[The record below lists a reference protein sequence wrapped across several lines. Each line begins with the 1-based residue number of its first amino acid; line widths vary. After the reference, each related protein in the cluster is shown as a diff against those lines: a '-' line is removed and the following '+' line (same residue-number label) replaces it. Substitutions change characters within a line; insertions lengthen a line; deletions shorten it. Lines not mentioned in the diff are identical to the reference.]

1 MQILHVLQRKSALK
15 WTLNLESVNQESLL
29 RLYNWLNHRPNKY
42 KALPMV
48 DLSFQ
53 SKSQRLSGIRLI
65 ILAGEKKA
73 IRREREKQLAQVK

>member
-1 MQILHVLQRKSALK
+1 
-15 WTLNLESVNQESLL
+15 
-29 RLYNWLNHRPNKY
+29 
-42 KALPMV
+42 MV
-48 DLSFQ
+48 DLSFL